1 MYTIMMKQGKSGNRE
16 QWGRKRTRERTS
28 EEQEREFFLSLE
40 KNKTLSLSFKIEIQ
54 GNLLNDSVL
63 FAKFRLYEIEE
74 FFFEE
79 NSFYSLKMA
88 ARKVVVL

>member
-1 MYTIMMKQGKSGNRE
+1 
-16 QWGRKRTRERTS
+16 
-28 EEQEREFFLSLE
+28 
-40 KNKTLSLSFKIEIQ
+40 LSLSFKIEIQ

-63 FAKFRLYEIEE
+63 FAKFRLYENEE

-88 ARKVVVL
+88 ARKVVDL